1 MLLLLNAPKL
11 ADLVPKARRFL
22 EGQGLSSRCH
32 GDLKL
37 RGDRIGAALE
47 KEERV
52 TQVGPVARLIDEP
65 HAGTATAPYLKL
77 KAGPA
82 SVSEVTVR
90 AAAQSEKLLKH
101 SERFSHGAGGGKG
114 SEQRF
119 PLPLPAAP
127 KNAQARKVLVFRE
140 GDHRVGLI
148 VSEKDVEGRAL
159 RFNETLLE

>member
-65 HAGTATAPYLKL
+65 YAGTATAPWPGKL

-101 SERFSHGAGGGKG
+101 GERFSHGAGGGKG
-114 SEQRF
+114 RTAFSPSPPGGPE
-119 PLPLPAAP
+119 
-127 KNAQARKVLVFRE
+127 K
-140 GDHRVGLI
+140 RVGEESPC
-148 VSEKDVEGRAL
+148 VP
-159 RFNETLLE
+159 